1 MTENLSSGIFRQKI
15 APLKVT
21 TPAMP
26 LVNDDSDVEIE
37 PVWSKSNIARFTR
50 RHKFASKRCTRRTDI
65 LTRRMTTRATRTALK
80 CSMHNEALGEFLEHL
95 KKPKTVKLL
104 EGLAL
109 APCVSKCHSSASR
122 AAEKLEE
129 RAIQRHWILH
139 GSRTTSHLV
148 DKETKKRRGKEP
160 KITSVLSEELDC
172 MKYIVLRGTYLGTTR
187 KTAMKL
193 DDYCTE
199 LEQFQAL

>member
-1 MTENLSSGIFRQKI
+1 
-15 APLKVT
+15 
-21 TPAMP
+21 
-26 LVNDDSDVEIE
+26 
-37 PVWSKSNIARFTR
+37 
-50 RHKFASKRCTRRTDI
+50 
-65 LTRRMTTRATRTALK
+65 
-80 CSMHNEALGEFLEHL
+80 MHNEALGDFLEHL

-129 RAIQRHWILH
+129 RAIQRHRILH

-148 DKETKKRRGKEP
+148 DKETKKRRGEEP

-172 MKYIVLRGTYLGTTR
+172 MKYIVLRETYLGTTR

-193 DDYCTE
+193 DGYYTE
-199 LEQFQAL
+199 LEQFQEATCVRDGDGVSTTDTMPDDSVYAESTLAIYYQIS